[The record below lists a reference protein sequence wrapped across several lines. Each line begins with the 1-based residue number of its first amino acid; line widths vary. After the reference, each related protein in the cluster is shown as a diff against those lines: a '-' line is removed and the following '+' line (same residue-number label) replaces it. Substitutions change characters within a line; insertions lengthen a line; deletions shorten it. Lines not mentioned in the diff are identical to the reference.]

1 LKKLII
7 LDGHSDFGLKLLYEQ
22 LKGYHNVLRDN
33 HLPQLRKGQVN
44 LEVFNV
50 GGDFDFYPTLNP
62 RNPLIVFQTLDAV
75 LKEVS
80 DNEDLFLIV
89 KNRDDFKR
97 INNSHKVG
105 FLLALEGA
113 GAIGSDFS
121 RLRNFYRLGLRLIT
135 LTHNEQNSFA
145 DGLGVESPKGL
156 TDLGKKLVHEM
167 DEMGI
172 IIDLSHTS
180 EPTFW
185 DAIKYSKNLVITSHS
200 NAKTICNNI
209 RNLSDDQIKA
219 IGNKDGVIGI
229 NFVGQFIDNNP
240 RNASIDRLIDHIDYI
255 IELIGIDHVGL
266 GPDFLDYVVEDKVE
280 LYDTSTKGTKNEP
293 VEMIYPEGLKKVSD
307 FPNLFMALEKRGYS
321 KGDIKKIQGENFVRV
336 YKDIFKH

>member
-1 LKKLII
+1 MKLII
-7 LDGHSDFGLKLLYEQ
+7 VDGHSDFGLKLLYKQ
-22 LKGYHNVLRDN
+22 QKGYYNVLRDN
-33 HLPQLRKGQVN
+33 HLPHLRKGQVN

-50 GGDFDFYPTLNP
+50 GGDFDFYPTLDP
-62 RNPLIVFQTLDAV
+62 RDPLIVFQTLDSA

-89 KNRDDFKR
+89 KNREDFEK
-97 INNSHKVG
+97 ISNSHKVG

-121 RLRNFYRLGLRLIT
+121 CLRNFYRLGLRLIT

-145 DGLGVESPKGL
+145 DGLGVESPRGL
-156 TDLGKKLVHEM
+156 TDLGKKLLHKM

-172 IIDLSHTS
+172 ILDLSHAS

-185 DAIKYSKNLVITSHS
+185 DALNYSNNPVITSHS
-200 NAKTICNNI
+200 NVKTICNNI

-219 IGNKDGVIGI
+219 IGNKQGVIGI

-240 RNASIDRLIDHIDYI
+240 RNASIDRLIDHVDYI
-255 IELIGIDHVGL
+255 VDLIGIEHVGL
-266 GPDFLDYVVEDKVE
+266 GPDFLDYVIEDKVE
-280 LYDTSTKGTKNEP
+280 LFDTASKGTKNEP
-293 VEMIYPEGLKKVSD
+293 VEMIYPKDLKTVSD
-307 FPNLFMALEKRGYS
+307 FPNLFIALEKRGYS
-321 KGDIKKIQGENFVRV
+321 QSDIKKIQGENFVRV
-336 YKDIFKH
+336 YKDIFKN

>member
-1 LKKLII
+1 MKLII
-7 LDGHSDFGLKLLYEQ
+7 VDGHSDFGLKLLYEQ
-22 LKGYHNVLRDN
+22 QKGYHSVLRDN

-50 GGDFDFYPTLNP
+50 GGDFDFYPALDP
-62 RNPLIVFQTLDAV
+62 RDPLIVFQTLDSV

-89 KNRDDFKR
+89 KNIKDFEK
-97 INNSHKVG
+97 ISNSDKVG

-121 RLRNFYRLGLRLIT
+121 RLRNFFRLGLRLIT

-145 DGLGVESPKGL
+145 DGLGVESPRGL
-156 TDLGKKLVHEM
+156 TDLGKKFIHEM
-167 DEMGI
+167 EEMGMI
-172 IIDLSHTS
+172 LDLSHSS

-185 DAIKYSKNLVITSHS
+185 DALNYSNNPVITSHS

-219 IGNKDGVIGI
+219 IGNKNGVIGI

-240 RNASIDRLIDHIDYI
+240 KNASIDRLIDHVDFIVD
-255 IELIGIDHVGL
+255 LIGIDHVGL

-280 LYDTSTKGTKNEP
+280 LFDTSSKDTQKEP
-293 VEMIYPEGLKKVSD
+293 VEMIYPKGLKTISD

-321 KGDIKKIQGENFVRV
+321 QGDIKKIQGENFVRL
-336 YKDIFKH
+336 YKYIFKN

>member
-1 LKKLII
+1 MIV
-7 LDGHSDFGLKLLYEQ
+7 DGHSDYGLKLLYEQ
-22 LKGYHNVLRDN
+22 QKGHYNVLRDY

-62 RNPLIVFQTLDAV
+62 RDPLIVFQTLDAV

-80 DNEDLFLIV
+80 DNEDLFLLV
-89 KNRDDFKR
+89 KNREDFEK
-97 INNSHKVG
+97 INNSNKIG

-156 TDLGKKLVHEM
+156 TDLGKELIHEM
-167 DEMGI
+167 DKMGI
-172 IIDLSHTS
+172 ILDLSHTS

-185 DAIKYSKNLVITSHS
+185 EAINYSKNPVITSHS
-200 NAKTICNNI
+200 NAKTICNNV
-209 RNLSDDQIKA
+209 RNLSDDQINA
-219 IGNKDGVIGI
+219 IGNKNGVIGI
-229 NFVGQFIDNNP
+229 NFVGQFIDNDP
-240 RNASIDRLIDHIDYI
+240 KNASIDRLIDHVDYI
-255 IELIGIDHVGL
+255 VDLIGIDHIGL
-266 GPDFLDYVVEDKVE
+266 GPDFLDYVIEDKVE
-280 LYDTSTKGTKNEP
+280 LYDTSSKKTQDEP
-293 VEMIYPEGLKKVSD
+293 VEMIYPKGLETVSG
-307 FPNLFMALEKRGYS
+307 FPNLILALEKRGYS
-321 KGDIKKIQGENFVRV
+321 KSNVKKIQGENFVRL
-336 YKDIFKH
+336 YKEIFKN